1 MLKLIELD
9 QGGVGEVS
17 RSTTSI
23 DEPHSSKAHSP
34 TLTLTH
40 TPHTH
45 TLHTLLTLTFTL
57 RYVGLGVLRP
67 RARTIR
73 TARTAVPTCKH
84 KSRKHARTVLC
95 VLDLSSDRLALLNC
109 YQWPVCGCMKG
120 KGPGH

>member
-1 MLKLIELD
+1 MNACAK
-9 QGGVGEVS
+9 VAS

-23 DEPHSSKAHSP
+23 EEPHSSTAHSP
-34 TLTLTH
+34 TFTLTH

-73 TARTAVPTCKH
+73 TARTADVRCYP
-84 KSRKHARTVLC
+84 KSRIRERLALT
-95 VLDLSSDRLALLNC
+95 VLDLSGDGSQLLIL
-109 YQWPVCGCMKG
+109 
-120 KGPGH
+120 

>member
-23 DEPHSSKAHSP
+23 GEPHSSKAHSP
-34 TLTLTH
+34 TFTLTH
-40 TPHTH
+40 TPHT
-45 TLHTLLTLTFTL
+45 LLSLTFTL

-73 TARTAVPTCKH
+73 TARTADVRCYP
-84 KSRKHARTVLC
+84 KSRIRERLALT
-95 VLDLSSDRLALLNC
+95 VLDLSGDGSQLLILGGTPLGPHDRHLL
-109 YQWPVCGCMKG
+109 PAV
-120 KGPGH
+120 P